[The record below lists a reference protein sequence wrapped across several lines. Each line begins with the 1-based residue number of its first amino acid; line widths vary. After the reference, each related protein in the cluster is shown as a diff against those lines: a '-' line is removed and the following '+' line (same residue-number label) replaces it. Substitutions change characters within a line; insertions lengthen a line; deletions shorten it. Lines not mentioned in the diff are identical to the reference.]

1 MDETLRNAETAETMG
16 NAGPRAAQVRVRL
29 FAMLAEAAGR
39 RELVLEV
46 PAGSRVSDVAAALAR
61 QVPAL
66 APWVDRVSYALN
78 LEYVRGDALVRDGDE
93 VALLPPVS
101 GGAGDAGE
109 DTGAH
114 RHGGAGA
121 REAPV
126 QGDTPGVVATAG
138 GGRFVV
144 TTGPLSLDAV
154 AALVNHPRAGAVC
167 VFTGTVRGI
176 TGDHETSY
184 LTYDA
189 YGPMAVTE
197 MQRIAAEIQR
207 RWPGTEVAM
216 HHRTGRVDIGETS
229 VVVAVSAP
237 HRPEAF
243 AACRFGIDE
252 LKRRVPIWKK
262 EVYADGSHWVG
273 RDGTG
278 PWSRED

>member
-1 MDETLRNAETAETMG
+1 MDESLRG
-16 NAGPRAAQVRVRL
+16 AQPDGVRVTVRL

-39 RELVLEV
+39 RELAVTV
-46 PAGSRVSDVAAALAR
+46 PAGSRVRDVAAALAR
-61 QVPAL
+61 RVPAL

-78 LEYVRGDALVRDGDE
+78 MEYTQPDAAVADGDE

-101 GGAGDAGE
+101 GG
-109 DTGAH
+109 TG
-114 RHGGAGA
+114 GVLA
-121 REAPV
+121 RS
-126 QGDTPGVVATAG
+126 DD
-138 GGRFVV
+138 GRFVV
-144 TTGPLSLDAV
+144 TTGRLSLDAA

-167 VFTGTVRGI
+167 VFSGTVRGV
-176 TGDHETSY
+176 TGEHETSY

-189 YGPMAVTE
+189 YAEMAVAE
-197 MQRIAAEIQR
+197 MERLAAEIRR

-216 HHRTGRVDIGETS
+216 HHRTGRVDVGEIS

-278 PWSRED
+278 PWMEA

>member
-1 MDETLRNAETAETMG
+1 MDDTFPGAKPGVLRVT
-16 NAGPRAAQVRVRL
+16 VRL

-39 RELVLEV
+39 RELVLTV
-46 PAGSRVSDVAAALAR
+46 PSGSRVVDVAAALAG

-66 APWVDRVSYALN
+66 APWVNRVSYAVN
-78 LEYVRGDALVRDGDE
+78 MEYARADAAISDGDE

-101 GGAGDAGE
+101 GGAGDG
-109 DTGAH
+109 D
-114 RHGGAGA
+114 GGAVEDAAQGGA
-121 REAPV
+121 RGVLARAA
-126 QGDTPGVVATAG
+126 GD
-138 GGRFVV
+138 RFVV
-144 TTGPLSLDAV
+144 TTDPLSLDAV

-167 VFTGTVRGI
+167 VFAGTVRQV
-176 TGDHETSY
+176 TGEHRTSY
-184 LTYDA
+184 LAYDA
-189 YGPMAVTE
+189 YAEMAVVE
-197 MQRIAAEIQR
+197 MERIAAEIQC
-207 RWPGTEVAM
+207 RWPRTEVAI
-216 HHRTGRVDIGETS
+216 HHRAGRVDIGETS

-278 PWSRED
+278 PWSQED